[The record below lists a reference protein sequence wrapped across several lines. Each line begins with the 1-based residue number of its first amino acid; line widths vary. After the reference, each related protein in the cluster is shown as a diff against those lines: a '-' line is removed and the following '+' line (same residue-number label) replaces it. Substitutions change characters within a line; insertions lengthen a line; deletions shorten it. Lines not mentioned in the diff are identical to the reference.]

1 MLPRCQESVC
11 GVMGSRRCLA
21 ACRRCWNYFT
31 DELSSGAEPPME
43 AHDHAWREHIEDNPV
58 ILSGKCLSF

>member
-1 MLPRCQESVC
+1 MNSC
-11 GVMGSRRCLA
+11 RCLA
-21 ACRRCWNYFT
+21 ACCRCWNYFT